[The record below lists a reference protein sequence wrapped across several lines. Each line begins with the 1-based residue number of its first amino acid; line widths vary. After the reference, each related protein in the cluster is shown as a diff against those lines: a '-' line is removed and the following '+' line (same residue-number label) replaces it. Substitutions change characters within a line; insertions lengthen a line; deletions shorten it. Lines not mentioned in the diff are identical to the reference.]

1 MHFDAHSFLAYALN
15 ANSLVN
21 PGKLDH
27 INKAILA
34 HQPHAFVISETK
46 TNQHHGNKLPTNKY
60 NIFKEVG
67 VRSTGFHTY
76 KWGVVVGVWKDIQIS

>member
-1 MHFDAHSFLAYALN
+1 MVFLALVCMICCVQTANIMHFDAHSFLVYALN

-34 HQPHAFVISETK
+34 HQPHAFVILETK

-60 NIFKEVG
+60 NIFKEV
-67 VRSTGFHTY
+67 
-76 KWGVVVGVWKDIQIS
+76 